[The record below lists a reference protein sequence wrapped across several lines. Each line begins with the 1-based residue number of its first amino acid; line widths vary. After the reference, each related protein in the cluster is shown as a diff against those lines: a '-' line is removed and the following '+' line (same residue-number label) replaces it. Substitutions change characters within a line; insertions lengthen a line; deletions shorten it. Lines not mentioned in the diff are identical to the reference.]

1 MLDKTF
7 TKFML
12 TLELA
17 GNTARMNDVSPML
30 VILLSRQLLQ
40 NHLIL
45 NLAKARYFNIEKY
58 ITKLY

>member
-7 TKFML
+7 AKFML

-45 NLAKARYFNIEKY
+45 NLAKARYFNIEK
-58 ITKLY
+58 